1 MLQDIG
7 NKMYKCE
14 FVKQYPSITDVV
26 LYLENKNI
34 LMKKNEDGHS
44 FLTFADTKI
53 AKFFSKDGVMEAD
66 VWRGQV
72 RKLYPDIRIIR
83 GIGIDEENYYIV
95 GSREIVEDNK
105 NIEMV
110 SNEILR
116 HFKPKHKSFAVAT
129 TQQIF
134 RWQSNNQF
142 CGRCGSKMKP
152 SETERAMVCD
162 NCHNI
167 QFPKICPAV
176 TVAIVNMDKL
186 LLVRNRNSAFKRF
199 ALVAGYV
206 EIGETFEDTVHRE
219 VMEEVGLKVK
229 NVHYYK
235 NQPWALTDAQMIGY
249 FVELDATDEV
259 KLQEE
264 ELLEARW
271 FRADEIPPNITD
283 RSLTY
288 EMIGKFR
295 REHIEETQ
303 NTDDWKAFVDYF
315 DIE

>member
-1 MLQDIG
+1 MLQDIE
-7 NKMYKCE
+7 NKQYKCE
-14 FVKQYPSITDVV
+14 FAKLYPSLTDIV
-26 LYLENKNI
+26 LFFDKKDI
-34 LMKKNEDGHS
+34 LMKREKEGHG

-53 AKFFSKDGVMEAD
+53 ATFFDENGKMDAD
-66 VWRGQV
+66 VWKGKV
-72 RKLYPDIRIIR
+72 RKLYPEIMIFR
-83 GIGIDEENYYIV
+83 GIGIDEESYYII
-95 GSREIVEDNK
+95 GSREIVEENDSL
-105 NIEMV
+105 EMV

-116 HFKPKHKSFAVAT
+116 HFEPKYKSFAVAT

-134 RWQSNNQF
+134 RWQTNNQY

-162 NCHNI
+162 DCHNI

-176 TVAIVNMDKL
+176 TVAIINDDKL
-186 LLVRNRNSAFKRF
+186 LLARNRNSVFKRF
-199 ALVAGYV
+199 ALIAGYV
-206 EIGETFEDTVHRE
+206 EVGETFEDTVHRE

-229 NVHYYK
+229 NVQYYK

-249 FVELDATDEV
+249 FVELDESDEV

-295 REHIEETQ
+295 REHIDKTN
-303 NTDDWKAFVDYF
+303 NTDAWKSFIDFF
-315 DIE
+315 DVT